1 MQTINTTICDLPR
14 MALDL
19 DDFNLPVCLSDVVN
33 QYLSEILIKCVGFLL
48 RKWVCLDCMYEG
60 LRIFVFKV

>member
-1 MQTINTTICDLPR
+1 